1 MNVRDK
7 LLKENPWKLML
18 NLSIPAILGQFI
30 VGLYAFVDS
39 IYVGQMVGTDRCN
52 ECSFCSITVYI
63 N

>member
-30 VGLYAFVDS
+30 VGLYWS
-39 IYVGQMVGTDRCN
+39 NGRNRCN
-52 ECSFCSITVYI
+52 ERSFCSITVYI

>member
-30 VGLYAFVDS
+30 VGLYAF
-39 IYVGQMVGTDRCN
+39 C
-52 ECSFCSITVYI
+52 
-63 N
+63 

>member
-39 IYVGQMVGTDRCN
+39 IYVGQMVGNRCN